1 MPIIKLTPAFLA
13 TQLSCR
19 PDAKRAEFCDSIVPG
34 LLLEVR
40 SSEGSIPTWYWRRK
54 VNGKTTYKNLGS
66 LTDLDL
72 ETARKQVTLLKAEQA
87 MVSNRIPAA
96 ELAKG
101 NLALDVFMRN
111 HYFPHAE
118 LHKRSHVRDDQLY
131 RIRIA
136 PKFGHLPLNQ
146 ITRHGVQQFHLAL
159 VKEHGLAPASADLH
173 IALLRHAL
181 NLAVEW
187 EMLERNVL
195 KGFKLLLV
203 NNRVDNFLVEDEVE
217 RLKGVLLLPLENRP
231 VCMLLLWLL
240 VTGARLSSAM
250 HCKWKDIDMANEVW
264 LVPAT
269 DAKNLKPN
277 PHFLN
282 EAALWILR
290 QNAGKHASEY
300 VFANPETGKPYT
312 TITRVWYRIRKKA
325 GINPKTRIHDLRH
338 SWAHRALAQGHSVA
352 ELQMAMHHAD
362 PRTTMLYSH
371 ASPRMMK
378 EVARSTSLVLEK
390 PRVPLVIEAG

>member
-1 MPIIKLTPAFLA
+1 MPVVTITPAFMANGLV
-13 TQLSCR
+13 CPPGKKR
-19 PDAKRAEFCDSIVPG
+19 IEYCDAKVAG
-34 LLLEVR
+34 LLAECR
-40 SSEGSIPTWYWRRK
+40 SGADAVPTWYWRRK
-54 VNGKTTYKNLGS
+54 VDGQTRYQRLGS
-66 LTDLDL
+66 VYEITLDD
-72 ETARKQVTLLKAEQA
+72 ARKQVTLLKAEHA
-87 MVSNRIPAA
+87 MTSNRIPAA

-101 NLALDVFMRN
+101 NLALDLYMRK

-146 ITRHGVQQFHLAL
+146 ITRHEVQQFHLAL
-159 VKEHGLAPASADLH
+159 VKEHGLSPASADLH

-217 RLKGVLLLPLENRP
+217 RLKSVLLQPFENRP

-290 QNAGKHASEY
+290 QNAGKVASEY

-325 GINPKTRIHDLRH
+325 GINPKARIHDLRH
-338 SWAHRALAQGHSVA
+338 SWAHRVLAQGHSIA

-378 EVARSTSLVLEK
+378 QVAGSASLRLEEPQK
-390 PRVPLVIEAG
+390 LLMIEAP

>member
-1 MPIIKLTPAFLA
+1 MPVVTLTPAFMASGLV
-13 TQLSCR
+13 CPPDKKR
-19 PDAKRAEFCDSIVPG
+19 IEYCDAKVAG
-34 LLLEVR
+34 LLIECR
-40 SSEGSIPTWYWRRK
+40 SGADAVPTWYWRYK
-54 VNGKTTYKNLGS
+54 LNGKTTYKNLGP
-66 LTDLDL
+66 LNELDLDS
-72 ETARKQVTLLKAEQA
+72 ARKQVTLLKAEHA
-87 MVSNRIPAA
+87 MVSKRIPAT

-101 NLALDVFMRN
+101 NMPLDVFMRN

-118 LHKRSHVRDDQLY
+118 LHKRSHKRDDQLY

-136 PKFGHLPLNQ
+136 PKFGHLQLNQ
-146 ITRHGVQQFHLAL
+146 ITRHEVQQFHLAL
-159 VKEHGLAPASADLH
+159 VKEHGLSPASADLH

-203 NNRVDNFLVEDEVE
+203 NNRVDNYLVEEEVE
-217 RLKGVLLLPLENRP
+217 RLKDVLLTDDNRP

-240 VTGARLSSAM
+240 VTGARASSAM
-250 HCKWKDIDMANEVW
+250 HCKWSDIDMANEVW

-290 QNAGKHASEY
+290 QNAGKLASEY

-325 GINPKTRIHDLRH
+325 GINPKTRVHDIRH
-338 SWAHRALAQGHSVA
+338 SWAHRALAQGHNIA

-390 PRVPLVIEAG
+390 PRVPLVIEAV